1 MSKLPGQSRHSLP
14 DRFRQSRAIS
24 GHSGETFARA
34 SRAVLLS
41 DAVTTRLPS
50 GLNAMLRTSPHPR
63 GAHVVSI
70 SSILALACGHQHTAD
85 LLVTDGKDCAATPG
99 CEGGV
104 PPRTMYLE
112 TVDWATSNPSISS
125 SPWRDFIK
133 AFGGVAAWPLA
144 ARAQQP
150 GMPVVGF
157 LNVASSDTFGHL
169 AQAAPAKR
177 P

>member
-1 MSKLPGQSRHSLP
+1 
-14 DRFRQSRAIS
+14 
-24 GHSGETFARA
+24 
-34 SRAVLLS
+34 LLS

-150 GMPVVGF
+150 GLPVVGF
-157 LNVASSDTFGHL
+157 LNVASSDTVGHL
-169 AQAAPAKR
+169 APAAPAKR
-177 P
+177 F